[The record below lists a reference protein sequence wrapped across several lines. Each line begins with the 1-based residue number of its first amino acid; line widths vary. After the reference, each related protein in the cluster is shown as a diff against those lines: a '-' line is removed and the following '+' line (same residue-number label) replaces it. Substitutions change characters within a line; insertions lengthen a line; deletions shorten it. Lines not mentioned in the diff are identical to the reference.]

1 MKNIHPFGLLL
12 YDTHLVVQIYP
23 PATEENKA
31 LQASVCTP
39 FSLIALNIFKID
51 LFSEEHFTQNPLI
64 AGSQLSQFCKYPMS
78 HINFC

>member
-1 MKNIHPFGLLL
+1 MKNIQPFGLLL

-23 PATEENKA
+23 PATEENKR

-39 FSLIALNIFKID
+39 FPLIVLNIFKID

-64 AGSQLSQFCKYPMS
+64 AESQLSQFCKYPMP
-78 HINFC
+78 I